1 MIAFAEQDQE
11 DRLDPLIYV
20 FPRMTKVC
28 LLFVTFSQPGLHQ
41 ILFFP
46 TLPPKNAIDSGPAA
60 APKKITGAMYVC
72 QMSDRCRFA
81 KFCDAAVTQR
91 HFVVREGLKTT
102 FRTLVL
108 KAM

>member
-60 APKKITGAMYVC
+60 APKKIRSEMTPVQCMCVRCQIGA
-72 QMSDRCRFA
+72 DLPNFA
-81 KFCDAAVTQR
+81 
-91 HFVVREGLKTT
+91 
-102 FRTLVL
+102 TLP
-108 KAM
+108 